1 MEQTKKKPYVKPEFT
16 VIPAGSP
23 KYNEL
28 MDKLAAE
35 ESLSQSPTAAE
46 EVPEDTAEKT
56 NSQEDCHV

>member
-1 MEQTKKKPYVKPEFT
+1 MDQTKKKPYVKPEFA

-28 MDKLAAE
+28 MDKLSAE

-46 EVPEDTAEKT
+46 EVLEDTAQKT
-56 NSQEDCHV
+56 NCQEDCHV